1 MGLEDAEGATETAP
15 FCQGFRSLRLR
26 CWICRAWGGGCE
38 AVKAGLR
45 RTRLPISLW
54 PLGFFYYWRRRAADG
69 MDGRYSFAGA
79 RGGILLPVPSTLSR
93 LASPAIQ
100 WDLIFLNTFFL
111 LFHLLF
117 FIVVIDFLFIF
128 DLLSNLKY
136 LTTIIKNEDTLL
148 LVPVAHTSAM
158 VSTTD
163 EPRPLLVPCTGSTSL
178 SCLASR
184 GRCNG
189 DCSTRPLA

>member
-1 MGLEDAEGATETAP
+1 VGTERVPRLVKKSRAGVGTERVPRLVKKSRAGVGTERVPRGFFAIVVTGEETERDEMGRNTMGLEDAEGATETAP

-128 DLLSNLKY
+128 DLLSNLK
-136 LTTIIKNEDTLL
+136 
-148 LVPVAHTSAM
+148 
-158 VSTTD
+158 
-163 EPRPLLVPCTGSTSL
+163 
-178 SCLASR
+178 
-184 GRCNG
+184 
-189 DCSTRPLA
+189 